1 MSESAL
7 REALAILL
15 QVQPDHSVLLLDLL
29 RIRFDLLSA
38 FSLAACALQ
47 VSDDRPLLVH
57 CVKGTHRTGCLVAC
71 LRKCQARFPWHY
83 SRIRLALFCVI
94 CLSYCG
100 LNCCSWFDFAFFQG
114 WSLSSIFDEYRRFT
128 EGNFRLLDLQFI
140 DLFSPDPSRPLQY
153 HLKVI

>member
-15 QVQPDHSVLLLDLL
+15 QVQPHHSAFFFHLL
-29 RIRFDLLSA
+29 RTRLDLLSA
-38 FSLAACALQ
+38 FSLAAGALQ

-71 LRKCQARFPWHY
+71 LRKCQARFPWHCNC
-83 SRIRLALFCVI
+83 IRPALFCMI
-94 CLSYCG
+94 CLSFCG
-100 LNCCSWFDFAFFQG
+100 LNCSSMFDFALFQG
-114 WSLSSIFDEYRRFT
+114 WSLSSIFDEYRRFSD
-128 EGNFRLLDLQFI
+128 GNFRLLDLQFI
-140 DLFSPDPSRPLQY
+140 DLFSPDPSRHLEF